1 MNWYCIFAES
11 IFGAAKASPFGAP
24 VSSGPFGGGG
34 SQSTGFGQTP
44 AASASS
50 PFGQAKQSS
59 STGSAF
65 GAKPSFGAKP
75 GKKHFT
81 PNSEEYSWLAYC
93 EPPQISNQIFL
104 CFGSYEHSTSCHLPL
119 WTLLG
124 LFLN

>member
-50 PFGQAKQSS
+50 PFGQAAQSS

-75 GKKHFT
+75 GKKILRDV
-81 PNSEEYSWLAYC
+81 YRWLAYY
-93 EPPQISNQIFL
+93 EPSENSNQIFL
-104 CFGSYEHSTSCHLPL
+104 WFGLYKHSASCHLSL

>member
-1 MNWYCIFAES
+1 MFSES

-24 VSSGPFGGGG
+24 VSSGPFGGAG

-50 PFGQAKQSS
+50 PFGQAAQSS

-75 GKKHFT
+75 GTKAFFSK
-81 PNSEEYSWLAYC
+81 S
-93 EPPQISNQIFL
+93 
-104 CFGSYEHSTSCHLPL
+104 
-119 WTLLG
+119 
-124 LFLN
+124 